1 MKEADKKIAGMLK
14 SILADQHIIYMKA
27 RNYHWNITGPY
38 FFTLHIKF
46 EEIYTQFALQID
58 EVAERIRTLG
68 GKVPGTMQQFINESS
83 LSEDSSDDTEAALMA
98 EYLAK
103 DLKSL
108 SEKMTSMAMEM
119 QKDYEDEI
127 TAGMLYGYAQ
137 GYSKDAWMLNSFLN
151 Q

>member
-1 MKEADKKIAGMLK
+1 MKEADKKIAEMLK

-27 RNYHWNITGPY
+27 RNYHWNITGHY

-68 GKVPGTMQQFINESS
+68 EKVPGNMQHFINVSS
-83 LSEDSSDDTEAALMA
+83 LSEESGNDTEASLMA
-98 EYLAK
+98 KNLAA
-103 DLKSL
+103 DLTAL
-108 SEKMTSMAMEM
+108 SGKMTSLAMEM
-119 QKDYEDEI
+119 QRDYEDEI

-137 GYSKDAWMLNSFLN
+137 GYSKDAWMLNSFLG
-151 Q
+151 